1 MVAASNGTY
10 VGVVGSNGVAY
21 KVQGNGTFAGTTV
34 LQTSI
39 VSILG
44 SDTPVGL
51 AYGYTLAS
59 PGGVWMLQCTAGGAT
74 MHYYFSPDFITW
86 SLGVTTTSAAGASFG
101 LKSIG
106 SLWLATVA
114 NSSTSCGVIYSVD
127 GSTWHAVPSSVLT
140 SGATQAPS
148 LAVSDRQAVLVD
160 GSTSQNVRF
169 STIHGLGPA
178 LT

>member
-1 MVAASNGTY
+1 
-10 VGVVGSNGVAY
+10 
-21 KVQGNGTFAGTTV
+21 
-34 LQTSI
+34 
-39 VSILG
+39 VSW
-44 SDTPVGL
+44 
-51 AYGYTLAS
+51 A
-59 PGGVWMLQCTAGGAT
+59 
-74 MHYYFSPDFITW
+74 
-86 SLGVTTTSAAGASFG
+86 LGVTTTSSAGASFG

-140 SGATQAPS
+140 SGGATQAPS